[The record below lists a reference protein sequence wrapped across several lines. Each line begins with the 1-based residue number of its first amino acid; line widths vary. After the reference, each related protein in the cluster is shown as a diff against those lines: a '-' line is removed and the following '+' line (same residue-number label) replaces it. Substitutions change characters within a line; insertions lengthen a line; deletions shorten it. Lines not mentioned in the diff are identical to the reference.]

1 MRKRMAMAIRAEMLN
16 LLRSAMSA
24 WMVGKVE
31 APAKA
36 NMMEPKALKMPFMV
50 GAGWLISAAPSVPLA
65 KASLRL

>member
-1 MRKRMAMAIRAEMLN
+1 MAMAMIAEMLN

-36 NMMEPKALKMPFMV
+36 NIIELN
-50 GAGWLISAAPSVPLA
+50 AANIFGTVNLYTI
-65 KASLRL
+65 K